1 MDRRDFLRASSA
13 AVLGFGLPA
22 EAFAQATTPTN
33 PQWDA
38 GRLRHLLP
46 QVSDSQMLIKASFST
61 PMLLSLIH
69 I

>member
-46 QVSDSQMLIKASFST
+46 QVSDSQMLIKA
-61 PMLLSLIH
+61 
-69 I
+69 